1 MSVLFLDGL
10 CKSKILICTVLILF
24 QSRGRAFLNVVD
36 VHASSILRDIREHDK
51 AKEDEEDEAKPAS
64 YLTRDT
70 SPHRMG
76 QFSIILGK
84 MRQKETSVDI
94 FFWYSPVYR
103 V

>member
-51 AKEDEEDEAKPAS
+51 AKEDEEDEAFLRMARRHQAMVARQPA
-64 YLTRDT
+64 
-70 SPHRMG
+70 M
-76 QFSIILGK
+76 SIVRI
-84 MRQKETSVDI
+84 RHFQ
-94 FFWYSPVYR
+94 
-103 V
+103 